1 MGIETAMPSGMLWM
15 AMATAIATPRAMLS
29 TAEVKV
35 AMPSGK
41 LWMPMASAVITPMR
55 IRCGLRGWLSIS
67 STMWASCGFS
77 NEGTSR
83 SMTPIR
89 RMPAKKLAT
98 VTAVPVRTPHS
109 AVSERFACWNSSTN
123 ET

>member
-1 MGIETAMPSGMLWM
+1 M
-15 AMATAIATPRAMLS
+15 AMVMGSASSSPCS
-29 TAEVKV
+29 AETKV

-109 AVSERFACWNSSTN
+109 AVSERVACWNSSTN